1 MKAFISAA
9 ALAAFILTAPP
20 AVAQSSDK
28 SSDKNDSSIFILTV
42 GPGVRLRPEFP
53 GAKDRELAFYPLIQV
68 RKAGTD
74 PIFATPDQSLGVSL
88 LKSEGLRAGPAVRLG
103 QRRDE
108 DDAIEGIGDRKR
120 AIEVGGFA
128 EYYLSPNLRTRGELR
143 KGFGGHKGLLADLG
157 ADMIVGK
164 VTDPLHFSIG
174 PRARLAD
181 SKYVRAF
188 YGVDA
193 QQSAATGLAT
203 HEAGG
208 GLHSLGALASM
219 KYRMNGG
226 LGVQGYA
233 RYHRLL
239 GDAAASPL
247 VRSSVGSRNQFEV
260 GLGLT
265 YSFGL

>member
-1 MKAFISAA
+1 MKTFISAA
-9 ALAAFILTAPP
+9 ALAAVTATASP
-20 AVAQSSDK
+20 AVAQSSDTN
-28 SSDKNDSSIFILTV
+28 SDNNDSSIFIVTV
-42 GPGVRLRPEFP
+42 GPGMRLRPEFP
-53 GAKDRELAFYPLIQV
+53 GARDRELAFYPLIQV

-74 PIFATPDQSLGVSL
+74 PVFATPDQSLGVSL
-88 LKSEGLRAGPAVRLG
+88 LKSEGFRAGPAIRLG

-108 DDAIEGIGDRKR
+108 DDAIPGIGNVKR

-128 EYYLSPNLRTRGELR
+128 EYYLSPNLRARGELR

-164 VTDPLHFSIG
+164 VTGPFHFSIG

-181 SKYVRAF
+181 GKYARAF

-193 QQSAATGLAT
+193 QQSAATGLEM

-208 GLHSLGALASM
+208 GLQSLGALGSM

-226 LGVQGYA
+226 FGVQGYA
-233 RYHRLL
+233 RYQRLL
-239 GDAAASPL
+239 GDAADSPL

-260 GLGLT
+260 GMGLT
-265 YSFGL
+265 YSFGI